1 MVTCLWYCAV
11 LNSFTS
17 FFFICFLCQ
26 CRCPGL
32 SFTLG
37 LGFVCVLIVVVLRLL
52 SFACSSLWVVGWL
65 LLFFCNLSRYCVR
78 SFILHIDSSF
88 LLYLSVVIGVI
99 LSVGVVVIS
108 IFYFVTIVVIFLS
121 LSVYSWGC
129 CFFVVVADYLSCYIF
144 PTPSFPS
151 ARVPVWY
158 VIGTPSPGAG
168 TLFRP

>member
-1 MVTCLWYCAV
+1 M
-11 LNSFTS
+11 
-17 FFFICFLCQ
+17 
-26 CRCPGL
+26 
-32 SFTLG
+32 
-37 LGFVCVLIVVVLRLL
+37 LIVVVLRLL

-121 LSVYSWGC
+121 LSVYS
-129 CFFVVVADYLSCYIF
+129 
-144 PTPSFPS
+144 
-151 ARVPVWY
+151 
-158 VIGTPSPGAG
+158 
-168 TLFRP
+168 